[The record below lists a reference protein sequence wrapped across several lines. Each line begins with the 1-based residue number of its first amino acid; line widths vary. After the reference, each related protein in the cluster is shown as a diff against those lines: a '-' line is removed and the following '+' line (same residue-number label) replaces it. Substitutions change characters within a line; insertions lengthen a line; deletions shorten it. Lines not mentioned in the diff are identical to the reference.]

1 MTSAGAADRS
11 PLRVLSVE
19 DEVAFTELIRRAL
32 ENEGFSVTIAR
43 AQSEP
48 ELDRALDS
56 GPWDVVLSDHSMP
69 GFTSQDALR
78 IIKGRGLDLPFI
90 IVSGYI
96 GEEAA
101 VEAMRAGAHDYVPK
115 TSLGRLGVAVRS
127 ALRDAAERAA
137 LRQREQDLEALHAV
151 AFAAGKALDIDRLA
165 AFAIERAQALLH
177 CDYAAIYWWS
187 ADRGRLERL
196 ARSTETP
203 DPGREWI
210 QPGSGVSGRVFVE
223 REAMVVDDYMAWPGH
238 LPGVQTTL
246 ASAAATP
253 LIIGDR
259 VAGAFAIGSVTVRH
273 FTPEEMRILSLFAA
287 EVAPAIET
295 SRLLAA
301 AQHAARYDAL
311 TGLPN
316 RVLFFERLEAQIA
329 QCDRERTTFALM
341 YADLDEFREIN
352 DAFGH
357 EAGDAV
363 LRELGVRLRQFVGIG
378 DSVGRFGADEF
389 AVLFPVGSGVT
400 EARIAA
406 ERAVDFLKEPFSAGG
421 NLVRLAASLGIVAYP
436 EHGVEPEILLQ
447 RAESAMFAAKRSQ
460 ARYRIYSADL
470 DPQSQKRIALA
481 ADLRRALAEN
491 ELVLYYQPQVDCRT
505 GAVVAAEALL
515 RWNKPGRGV
524 VPPMEFIPFAE
535 ESGLILEITPWVLR
549 QALRQLSQWRAAGID
564 FRVSVNVAMRNLHDP
579 TFPDHVERI
588 VAESGVPPA
597 SLILEITEGTIMLE
611 PERTLELLQ
620 RFRRAGIGV
629 AIDDFGT
636 GYSSLTYL
644 SRLPVDE
651 IKVDK
656 SFVMALI
663 DPGNRAIVD
672 AVVQLGRAFG
682 LRVVAEGVKD
692 GPTWNT
698 IAGLGGVVAQGFHL
712 SPPIPPDQL
721 VLWLKARRL

>member
-1 MTSAGAADRS
+1 MISTGAGDRS

-32 ENEGFSVTIAR
+32 ENEGFAVTILR
-43 AQSEP
+43 AQSES
-48 ELDRALDS
+48 ELDRALDA

-69 GFTSQDALR
+69 GFSSQDALR
-78 IIKGRGLDLPFI
+78 VIKRRGLDLPFI
-90 IVSGYI
+90 VVSGYI

-127 ALRDAAERAA
+127 ALHDATERAS
-137 LRQREQDLEALHAV
+137 LRQRERDLEALHAV
-151 AFAAGKALDIDRLA
+151 AFAAGEALDIDRLA
-165 AFAIERAQALLH
+165 TFGVERARALLQ
-177 CDYAAIYWWS
+177 CDYVALYLWS
-187 ADRGRLERL
+187 AEGSALERI
-196 ARSTETP
+196 AHSTDVP
-203 DPGREWI
+203 DPALQWI
-210 QPGSGVSGRVFVE
+210 RSGTGVSGLAFAE
-223 REAMVVDDYMAWPGH
+223 RREVVIDDYVGWPGH
-238 LPGVQTTL
+238 LEGAQTPL

-253 LIIGDR
+253 MIIGDR
-259 VAGAFAIGSVTVRH
+259 VAGVFTIGALAPRH
-273 FTPEEMRILSLFAA
+273 FSPEEMRVLSLFAA

-301 AQHAARYDAL
+301 AQHAARYDVL

-316 RVLFFERLEAQIA
+316 RALFYERLQAQIA
-329 QCDRERTTFALM
+329 LSGRERKTFAMM

-389 AVLFPVGSGVT
+389 AVLFPVGTGVT
-400 EARIAA
+400 EARTAA

-421 NLVRLAASLGIVAYP
+421 QPVHLAASLGIVVFP
-436 EHGVEPEILLQ
+436 EHGTDPEVLLQ

-460 ARYRIYSADL
+460 TRYRIYSADL

-481 ADLRRALAEN
+481 ADLRRAIAED
-491 ELVLYYQPQVDCRT
+491 ELVLYYQPQVDCGT

-535 ESGLILEITPWVLR
+535 QSGLILEITPWVMR
-549 QALRQLSQWRAAGID
+549 EALRQLGAWRAAGID
-564 FRVSVNVAMRNLHDP
+564 LRVSVNVAMRNLHDP
-579 TFPDHVERI
+579 TFPEQVERL
-588 VAESGVPPA
+588 VAGSGVPAA

-620 RFRRAGIGV
+620 RFRRVGIGV

-656 SFVMALI
+656 SFVMALN

-692 GPTWNT
+692 GPTWDT
-698 IAGLGGVVAQGFHL
+698 IAGLGGVIAQGFHL
-712 SPPIPPDQL
+712 SPPLPADQL
-721 VLWLKARRL
+721 ALWLKARRG

>member
-1 MTSAGAADRS
+1 MISTGAGDRS

-32 ENEGFSVTIAR
+32 ENEGFAVTILR
-43 AQSEP
+43 AQNES
-48 ELDRALDS
+48 ELDRALDA

-69 GFTSQDALR
+69 GFSSQDALR
-78 IIKGRGLDLPFI
+78 VIKRRCLDLPFI
-90 IVSGYI
+90 VVSGYI

-127 ALRDAAERAA
+127 ALHDATERAS
-137 LRQREQDLEALHAV
+137 LRQRERDLEALHAV
-151 AFAAGKALDIDRLA
+151 AFAAGEALDIDRLA
-165 AFAIERAQALLH
+165 TFGVERARALLQ
-177 CDYAAIYWWS
+177 CDYVALYLWS
-187 ADRGRLERL
+187 AEGSALERI
-196 ARSTETP
+196 AHSTDVP
-203 DPGREWI
+203 DPALQWI
-210 QPGSGVSGRVFVE
+210 RSGTGVSGLAFAE
-223 REAMVVDDYMAWPGH
+223 RREVVIDDYVGWPGH
-238 LPGVQTTL
+238 LEGAQTPL

-253 LIIGDR
+253 MIIGDR
-259 VAGAFAIGSVTVRH
+259 VAGVLTIGALAPRH
-273 FTPEEMRILSLFAA
+273 FSPEEMRVLSLFAA

-301 AQHAARYDAL
+301 AQHAARYDVL

-316 RVLFFERLEAQIA
+316 RALFYERLQAQIA
-329 QCDRERTTFALM
+329 LSGRERKTFAMM
-341 YADLDEFREIN
+341 YADLDDFREIN

-389 AVLFPVGSGVT
+389 AVLFPVGTGVT
-400 EARIAA
+400 EARTAA

-421 NLVRLAASLGIVAYP
+421 QPVHLAASLGIVVFP
-436 EHGVEPEILLQ
+436 EHGTDPEVLLQ

-460 ARYRIYSADL
+460 TRYRIYSADL

-481 ADLRRALAEN
+481 ADLRRAIAED
-491 ELVLYYQPQVDCRT
+491 ELVLYYQPQVDCGT

-535 ESGLILEITPWVLR
+535 QSGLILEITPWVMR
-549 QALRQLSQWRAAGID
+549 EALRQLRAWRAAGID
-564 FRVSVNVAMRNLHDP
+564 LRVSVNVAMRNLHDP
-579 TFPDHVERI
+579 TFPDQVERL
-588 VAESGVPPA
+588 VAGSGVPAA
-597 SLILEITEGTIMLE
+597 SLILEITEGAIMLE

-620 RFRRAGIGV
+620 RFRRVGIGV

-656 SFVMALI
+656 SFVMALN

-692 GPTWNT
+692 GPTWDT
-698 IAGLGGVVAQGFHL
+698 IAGLGGVIAQGFHL
-712 SPPIPPDQL
+712 SPPIPADQL
-721 VLWLKARRL
+721 ALWLKARRG